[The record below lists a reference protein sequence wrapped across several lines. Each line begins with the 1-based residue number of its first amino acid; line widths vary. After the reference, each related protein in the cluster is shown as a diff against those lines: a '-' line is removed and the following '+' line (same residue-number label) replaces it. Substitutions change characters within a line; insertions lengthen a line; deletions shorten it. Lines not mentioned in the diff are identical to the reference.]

1 MTSNEAMLL
10 YVFANLKIAF
20 IVVIKILN
28 TIVTSMF
35 TIAVLNYP
43 FGDRIGE
50 LTFFLLVGLLS
61 ICLLYLVYVE
71 KLATPIFATTNIAV
85 LLCFCLKE
93 WSQMP
98 EDNKK
103 FFRRVFAFTCLV
115 LIVYYFE

>member
-50 LTFFLLVGLLS
+50 LTFFVVGWITKHLS
-61 ICLLYLVYVE
+61 TVSGL
-71 KLATPIFATTNIAV
+71 
-85 LLCFCLKE
+85 
-93 WSQMP
+93 
-98 EDNKK
+98 
-103 FFRRVFAFTCLV
+103 R
-115 LIVYYFE
+115 